1 MRVLG
6 KALLSIMWGLLI
18 FGLLGFLELYTPSFP
33 EPEKELRIPKG
44 KTLKEI
50 ARMLKEEGLVRMP
63 FFISLYGRFSKL
75 DRNIKAGIYVIN
87 HPITPLELLRSL
99 KEGNEKPFMVVI
111 PEGFTTKQIAEL
123 LEKRGIIASQK
134 QFLQFAQDRDFLLSL
149 GINAPSIEGFLFPDT
164 YKFSP
169 QQDPKEVIKIMVD
182 NFRNHWP
189 KSFSQ
194 RAKELGF
201 DEYEILILA
210 SIIEKETALPREKPL
225 VSAVF
230 HNRLK
235 RGMPLCADP
244 TVIYGLGESFKGNLT
259 RTHLRTPSPYN
270 TYLKKGLPPTP
281 ICNPGLQSIEA
292 ALYPA
297 PVPYL
302 YFVSR
307 NDGSHY
313 FSRTLLEHNQAV
325 FLFQTLR
332 LNKPEDKPIL
342 FPDEAGTS
350 VRDRSDKAPQ

>member
-1 MRVLG
+1 M
-6 KALLSIMWGLLI
+6 SGLLI
-18 FGLLGFLELYTPSFP
+18 FGLLGFLELYTPSSV
-33 EPEKELRIPKG
+33 EREKELRIPTG
-44 KTLKEI
+44 KTLREI
-50 ARMLKEEGLVRMP
+50 ALMLKEEGLIRTP
-63 FFISLYGRFSKL
+63 FFFSLYGRITKL
-75 DRNIKAGIYVIN
+75 DREIKAGIYSIN
-87 HPITPLELLRSL
+87 HPITPLQLLRSL
-99 KEGNEKPFMVVI
+99 KEGSQETLRVVI
-111 PEGFTTKQIAEL
+111 PEGFTIKQIAEL
-123 LEKRGIIASQK
+123 LEKRGVIASK
-134 QFLQFAQDRDFLLSL
+134 EEFLKLAQDEDFLTSL
-149 GINAPSIEGFLFPDT
+149 DIKAPSVEGFLFPDT
-164 YKFSP
+164 YNFSP
-169 QQDPKEVIKIMVD
+169 QQDPKEVIKVMVN
-182 NFRNHWP
+182 NFKSRWP
-189 KSFSQ
+189 KSFSE

-210 SIIEKETALPREKPL
+210 SIIEKETALEREKPL

-235 RGMPLCADP
+235 KGMPLCADP

-259 RTHLRTPSPYN
+259 RAHLRRPTPYN

-302 YFVSR
+302 YVVSR

-313 FSRTLLEHNQAV
+313 FSRTLWEHNQAV

-332 LNKPEDKPIL
+332 LKNQEENPIL

-350 VRDRSDKAPQ
+350 VRDRSDKASE